1 MGGPWRQRPLFI
13 KRTPVFVKNVAVSEV
28 STWLRCSLR
37 AFRINHGCTCSGLHH
52 ALRNQVETSETA
64 TFFTK
69 TGVLLMN
76 RGRCLH
82 GPVESRRRLLRE
94 IKRKIKK
101 GFFNHSV
108 NMHRNSNDFSIQ
120 RITVLG
126 FSSDYRYVEEFSG
139 QSVEF
144 RQNLVKF
151 QHKSAQNLQ
160 NLKIL
165 FEKL

>member
-52 ALRNQVETSETA
+52 ALRSQVETSETA

-76 RGRCLH
+76 RGCCLH

-101 GFFNHSV
+101 GFFLS
-108 NMHRNSNDFSIQ
+108 FSEHAQ
-120 RITVLG
+120 
-126 FSSDYRYVEEFSG
+126 
-139 QSVEF
+139 
-144 RQNLVKF
+144 KF
-151 QHKSAQNLQ
+151 K
-160 NLKIL
+160 
-165 FEKL
+165 